1 MEEVRLLLAGD
12 IGGTKTALAIY
23 APEDGPRSPLLEAT
37 FPSADYPSL
46 EALALEFLTEHR
58 LPVDRAS
65 FGVAG
70 PVSGGRSKATNL
82 PWDITVAHLKEDL
95 GLGSAYLI
103 NDLEAVAHATPFLG
117 PDDLHTL
124 QAGEPDPEGA
134 LAVLAPGTGLGEA
147 FLTREGRGYRAHPSE
162 GGHADFAP
170 TDETGI
176 GLLRHLLDRFGH
188 ASYERVAS
196 GLGLPNVYDYLR
208 EIGHAKA
215 SPKVAEELSRA
226 DDRAPVIVNA
236 ALADRER
243 CDLCA
248 ATLDLFVSVLGAQA
262 GNLALTALA
271 TGGVFLG
278 GGIPP
283 RVLPAL
289 ERGGFVRAF
298 KNKGRL
304 SELMGRVPVHVILHK
319 QVALVGAACYG
330 LETYG
335 EGAIFDRMPP
345 KGGG

>member
-1 MEEVRLLLAGD
+1 MLLAGD

-23 APEDGPRSPLLEAT
+23 APEDGPRSPLVEAT

-46 EALALEFLTEHR
+46 EALALGFLKENR

-70 PVSGGRSKATNL
+70 PVSGGTSRATNL
-82 PWDITVAHLKEDL
+82 PWRIEEARLEEEL
-95 GLGSAYLI
+95 GLGEAYLI

-124 QAGEPDPEGA
+124 QTGEPDPEGA
-134 LAVLAPGTGLGEA
+134 LAVVAPGTGLGEA
-147 FLTREGRGYRAHPSE
+147 FLTREGRSYRAHPSE

-170 TDETGI
+170 TNEAEI

-196 GLGLPNVYDYLR
+196 GLGLPNIYDHLR
-208 EIGHAKA
+208 EVGHVEA
-215 SPKVAEELSRA
+215 SPRVVEELSRA
-226 DDRAPVIVNA
+226 EDPAPVIVNA
-236 ALADRER
+236 ALGEGEL
-243 CDLCA
+243 CGLCA
-248 ATLDLFVSVLGAQA
+248 ATLDLFVSVLGAQT
-262 GNLALTALA
+262 GNLALSVLA

-283 RVLPAL
+283 RVVPAL
-289 ERGGFVRAF
+289 ERGGFVGAF
-298 KNKGRL
+298 RSKGRF
-304 SELMGRVPVHVILHK
+304 SGLMEKIPINVILHP

-335 EGAIFDRMPP
+335 EGAIFEQLPP
-345 KGGG
+345 KGEGR

>member
-1 MEEVRLLLAGD
+1 MLLAGD

-23 APEDGPRSPLLEAT
+23 APEDGPRAPLATAT

-46 EALALEFLTEHR
+46 EALAREFLKENR

-82 PWDITVAHLKEDL
+82 PWRIDEARLEEEL

-117 PDDLHTL
+117 PGDLYTL
-124 QAGEPDPEGA
+124 QTGEPDPEGA
-134 LAVLAPGTGLGEA
+134 LAVVAPGTGLGEA

-170 TDETGI
+170 RNEVQV
-176 GLLRHLLDRFGH
+176 GLLRHLLGRFGH
-188 ASYERVAS
+188 ASYERVVS
-196 GLGLPNVYDYLR
+196 GLGLPNIYEHLR
-208 EIGHAKA
+208 EAGHAEA
-215 SPKVAEELSRA
+215 SPRVAGELSRA
-226 DDRAPVIVNA
+226 DDPTPVIVNA
-236 ALADRER
+236 ALGDGER
-243 CDLCA
+243 CGLCV

-262 GNLALTALA
+262 GNLALTVLA

-278 GGIPP
+278 GGISP

-289 ERGGFVRAF
+289 ERGGFVAAF
-298 KNKGRL
+298 GSKGRF
-304 SELMGRVPVHVILHK
+304 SGFMGRVPVHVILHK
-319 QVALVGAACYG
+319 QAALVGAACYG

-335 EGAIFDRMPP
+335 EGAIFERIPQRGDDR
-345 KGGG
+345 

>member
-1 MEEVRLLLAGD
+1 MLLAGD
-12 IGGTKTALAIY
+12 IGGTKTALAVY
-23 APEDGPRSPLLEAT
+23 APEDGPRAPLVEAT
-37 FPSADYPSL
+37 FPSAAYPSL
-46 EALALEFLTEHR
+46 EALAAEFLKGNR

-70 PVSGGRSKATNL
+70 PVSGGMSRATNL
-82 PWDITVAHLKEDL
+82 PWDIEKARLEEEL

-124 QAGEPDPEGA
+124 QAGDPDPGGA
-134 LAVLAPGTGLGEA
+134 LAVVAPGTGLGEA

-170 TDETGI
+170 TNEVEV
-176 GLLRHLLDRFGH
+176 GLVRHLFDRFGH
-188 ASYERVAS
+188 ASYERVVS
-196 GLGLPNVYDYLR
+196 GLGLPNIYDHLR
-208 EIGHAKA
+208 EVGHIEA
-215 SPKVAEELSRA
+215 SPKVAQEIYRVE
-226 DDRAPVIVNA
+226 DPAPVIVNA
-236 ALADRER
+236 ALGDGER
-243 CDLCA
+243 CGLCD

-262 GNLALTALA
+262 GNLALTVLA

-289 ERGGFVRAF
+289 ERGGFVGAF
-298 KNKGRL
+298 RNKGRF
-304 SELMGRVPVHVILHK
+304 SGLMEKIPINVILHK
-319 QVALVGAACYG
+319 RVALVGAACYG

-335 EGAIFDRMPP
+335 EGAIFEQMLQR
-345 KGGG
+345 GEG